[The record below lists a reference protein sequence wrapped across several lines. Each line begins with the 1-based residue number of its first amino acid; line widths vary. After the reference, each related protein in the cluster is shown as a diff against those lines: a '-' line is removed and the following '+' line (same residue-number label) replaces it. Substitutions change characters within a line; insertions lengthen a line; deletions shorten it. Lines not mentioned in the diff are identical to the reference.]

1 MHSQEDPVQP
11 KKQINQS
18 LLFKKAKMVRLDL
31 KTKHKTYLL
40 SKRSSFL
47 KKDKDRLKIKE
58 QKTIY
63 HANTSQKKA
72 EDNNITHYRLQDKEY
87 DQR

>member
-1 MHSQEDPVQP
+1 
-11 KKQINQS
+11 
-18 LLFKKAKMVRLDL
+18 MVRLDL
-31 KTKHKTYLL
+31 KTKHKTSLL
-40 SKRSSFL
+40 SKRSSFF

-58 QKTIY
+58 QKKIY

-72 EDNNITHYRLQDKEY
+72 KDNNITHYRLQDKEY

>member
-1 MHSQEDPVQP
+1 
-11 KKQINQS
+11 
-18 LLFKKAKMVRLDL
+18 MVRLDL
-31 KTKHKTYLL
+31 KTKPKTYLL

-58 QKTIY
+58 QKKIY